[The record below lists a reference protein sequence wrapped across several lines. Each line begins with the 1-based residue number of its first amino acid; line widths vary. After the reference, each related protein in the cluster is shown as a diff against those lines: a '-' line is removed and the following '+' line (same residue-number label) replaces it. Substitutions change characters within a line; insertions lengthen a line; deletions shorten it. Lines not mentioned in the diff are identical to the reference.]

1 MNLQHV
7 VTMRL
12 KRSLKKIPY
21 LMTVVALVRKAFFS
35 ERSILSP
42 GRSELLGRLGVM
54 APEAIPKVIEVLA
67 RAHLSP
73 SFVKIGANDGLT
85 GDPCGDIFLRDKRW
99 RGLLVEPVDYC
110 VDKLKN
116 IYSDSTRFTICQVAI
131 GHKHERRKFFFMAK
145 EAKYSCPDMPEWY
158 DQLGSFEREHVAKHF
173 SAEADKFII
182 EKEIDVCPLSLIL
195 KRTGFVAPL
204 VLHIDVEGFDYE
216 VLKSLNFR
224 QSRPSVIMAEH
235 KHLSASDLYSMTE
248 LLDGKGY
255 LVLNTGGDILAL
267 SKTAAKALDA
277 TQGIR
282 LPD

>member
-1 MNLQHV
+1 
-7 VTMRL
+7 
-12 KRSLKKIPY
+12 
-21 LMTVVALVRKAFFS
+21 MTVVALARKVFFS
-35 ERSILSP
+35 ERRILSP

-54 APEAIPKVIEVLA
+54 DPEAIPKVLEVLG
-67 RAHLSP
+67 RAHSSP

-110 VDKLKN
+110 VDRLKN
-116 IYSDSTRFTICQVAI
+116 TYSDSARFTICQVAI
-131 GHKHERRKFFFMAK
+131 GHKQERRKFFFMAK
-145 EAKYSCPDMPEWY
+145 EAKYSFPGMPEWY
-158 DQLGSFEREHVAKHF
+158 DQLGSFDREHVAKHF

-235 KHLSASDLYSMTE
+235 KHLSASDLYFMTE

-255 LVLNTGGDILAL
+255 LILNTGGDILAL
-267 SKTAAKALDA
+267 SRTAAKALDA
-277 TQGIR
+277 TLGIR

>member
-1 MNLQHV
+1 
-7 VTMRL
+7 MRL

-21 LMTVVALVRKAFFS
+21 LMTVVTLTRKAFFS
-35 ERSILSP
+35 ERSILFP

-54 APEAIPKVIEVLA
+54 APETIPKVLEVLG
-67 RAHLSP
+67 RAHSSP

-110 VDKLKN
+110 IDKLKN

-131 GHKHERRKFFFMAK
+131 GHKQERRKFFFMAK
-145 EAKYSCPDMPEWY
+145 EAKYSIPDMPEWY

-204 VLHIDVEGFDYE
+204 ILHIDVEGFDYE

-248 LLDGKGY
+248 LLDDNGY
-255 LVLNTGGDILAL
+255 LVLNAGEDILAL
-267 SKTAAKALDA
+267 SKTVTKALGA
-277 TQGIR
+277 TQVIR